1 MNLFSKKEMLA
12 MKEFVRREN
21 KKYSKSVDS
30 NKNYELQE
38 KNKAIND
45 IYIHL
50 ENINI
55 GAYTYLK
62 YLLIH
67 LIN

>member
-1 MNLFSKKEMLA
+1 MKLFSRKEMLA

-21 KKYSKSVDS
+21 NKYYKSVES

-45 IYIHL
+45 IYTIIC
-50 ENINI
+50 NKN
-55 GAYTYLK
+55 K
-62 YLLIH
+62 YY
-67 LIN
+67 

>member
-1 MNLFSKKEMLA
+1 MKLFSKKEVLA
-12 MKEFVRREN
+12 MKELVRQEN
-21 KKYSKSVDS
+21 KKYSKSGDS
-30 NKNYELQE
+30 NNYELQE

-67 LIN
+67 IIN